1 MPRKESITQEMLLCA
16 ALSIARKEGMENV
29 TARKLAN
36 EAGCSTQP
44 IFRIYR
50 NMEELQEAVFQRS
63 ADYFS
68 DFYGSFPQTHET
80 PFTDLAMAYISFA
93 RKEENLFRMLF
104 LNATPGRMSTYELVN
119 GREKGFIRT
128 ELSRIQ
134 GLTPSQ
140 AEMLFSRLWVFIH
153 GMACMA
159 LCGDFDLT
167 AEETIQMVENAF
179 ESFRDNL
186 QKGV

>member
-16 ALSIARKEGMENV
+16 AFSIARKEGMENV

-68 DFYGSFPQTHET
+68 DFYGSFP
-80 PFTDLAMAYISFA
+80 D
-93 RKEENLFRMLF
+93 RK
-104 LNATPGRMSTYELVN
+104 SV
-119 GREKGFIRT
+119 
-128 ELSRIQ
+128 
-134 GLTPSQ
+134 
-140 AEMLFSRLWVFIH
+140 V
-153 GMACMA
+153 
-159 LCGDFDLT
+159 
-167 AEETIQMVENAF
+167 
-179 ESFRDNL
+179 
-186 QKGV
+186 